1 MRFHARRVIR
11 NTAVILTILGVF
23 KFQWWIGNEY
33 PNSKPNNVFPKELTI
48 FKNIKPTETTELP
61 SRTSTIP
68 TIKIIKK
75 AKALLER
82 KQNILILVYNQNG
95 GVTKWVGALRDK
107 CDVDMATREQCP
119 LWKIELTYNKSR
131 FAESDLVIFHALGGN
146 MPNTDELRRLSKNRP
161 LLQRWVYHSMESPKV
176 TPMVSPLNGFFNAT
190 WTYRSDSDFSAAY
203 ATYVPLSPTEMSYKK
218 VTISKRDYSK
228 GKTSL
233 VAWVVS
239 NCSARL
245 RNEFVAELM
254 KYIDV
259 HVYGSC
265 SSNYNQTRV
274 CNRGKMSKCLKKYKF
289 YLSFENA
296 LCKDYITEKY
306 WDRLGKEQ
314 LFYVGGDG
322 KGFLR
327 YIPYCLERKGVIG
340 IICAYSSV
348 RRVLRYNSLA

>member
-1 MRFHARRVIR
+1 
-11 NTAVILTILGVF
+11 
-23 KFQWWIGNEY
+23 
-33 PNSKPNNVFPKELTI
+33 
-48 FKNIKPTETTELP
+48 
-61 SRTSTIP
+61 
-68 TIKIIKK
+68 
-75 AKALLER
+75 
-82 KQNILILVYNQNG
+82 
-95 GVTKWVGALRDK
+95 
-107 CDVDMATREQCP
+107 
-119 LWKIELTYNKSR
+119 
-131 FAESDLVIFHALGGN
+131 
-146 MPNTDELRRLSKNRP
+146 
-161 LLQRWVYHSMESPKV
+161 MESPKV

-203 ATYVPLSPTEMSYKK
+203 ATYVPLSPTEM
-218 VTISKRDYSK
+218 DYSK

-265 SSNYNQTRV
+265 SSHYNQTRV

-306 WDRLGKEQ
+306 WDRLGEEDVVPVVLGGADASDYSRVAIPGSYINVWDFKSVKE
-314 LFYVGGDG
+314 LAEYLKYLD
-322 KGFLR
+322 KK
-327 YIPYCLERKGVIG
+327 PA
-340 IICAYSSV
+340 AYNKYFQWRS
-348 RRVLRYNSLA
+348 YYK